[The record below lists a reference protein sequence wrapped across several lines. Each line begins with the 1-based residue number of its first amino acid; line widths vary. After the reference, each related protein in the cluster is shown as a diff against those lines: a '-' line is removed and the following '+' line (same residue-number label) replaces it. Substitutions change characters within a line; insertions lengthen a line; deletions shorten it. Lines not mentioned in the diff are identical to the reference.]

1 MLIRPVA
8 RMVRKTYALVVLCA
22 LYAGLTFVPEH
33 AAAQFVHPVNCL
45 PPVGQGMWEI
55 AATNLARRYRS
66 TPTPENREAMCDRYK
81 STIKVYE
88 DAVEGCKW
96 GDCKETSYVQACAR
110 VKEKVVYW
118 HKRTKEECG

>member
-1 MLIRPVA
+1 
-8 RMVRKTYALVVLCA
+8 
-22 LYAGLTFVPEH
+22 
-33 AAAQFVHPVNCL
+33 
-45 PPVGQGMWEI
+45 
-55 AATNLARRYRS
+55 
-66 TPTPENREAMCDRYK
+66 MCDRYK